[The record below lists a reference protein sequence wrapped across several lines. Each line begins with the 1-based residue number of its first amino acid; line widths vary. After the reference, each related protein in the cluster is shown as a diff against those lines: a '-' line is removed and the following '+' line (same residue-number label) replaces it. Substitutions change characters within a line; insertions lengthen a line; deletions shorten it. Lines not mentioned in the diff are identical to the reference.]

1 MTTNTARAA
10 VKARIRTLIGHSP
23 LGDRGVT
30 VATGQLPENPD
41 RKQVILGDIVGTI
54 APANMKAGRKDRDDR
69 FTIEVWLIAF
79 VAGASTAAEADE
91 LVDAMFSDFEDIFAD
106 DPTLGGTVSGLL
118 HAYLDGPA
126 NGPNSRQTPTGWA
139 SFRSTTV
146 SCYVRNT

>member
-1 MTTNTARAA
+1 MSTTNTKRAE
-10 VKARIRTLIGHSP
+10 VKARIRTLVQQSP

-41 RKQVILGDIVGTI
+41 RKQVILGDITGTVS
-54 APANMKAGRKDRDDR
+54 PANMKAGRKDRVDR

-79 VAGASTAAEADE
+79 VAGGSAAEADE

-106 DPTLGGTVSGLL
+106 DPKLGSTVNGLQ

-146 SCYVRNT
+146 ACYVRNT